1 MSAPA
6 DELTNRDRTFA
17 VSVVLRRRKASGI
30 SGAFDRYSIA
40 RKPTRAKTERAS
52 GTAVWIVKSPSV
64 AATVNAY
71 TSRTRPAVT
80 LTAPGMSIRR
90 TTASPPFRAMYR
102 CAKTVAAAPI
112 GAFTNMTDLQPKAAV
127 RTPPAIEPAANPADS
142 TETRIP
148 NARFRSGPSGN
159 VAAKI
164 AKAVAVVMAA
174 AMPWMARETTRER
187 SDGASPAVSDASV
200 NNTIPTRNIRF
211 WP

>member
-6 DELTNRDRTFA
+6 DELTNRDSTFA
-17 VSVVLRRRKASGI
+17 LSVVLRRRKASGI

-52 GTAVWIVKSPSV
+52 GTAVWTVKSPSV

-112 GAFTNMTDLQPKAAV
+112 GTFTNMTDLQPKAAV

-148 NARFRSGPSGN
+148 NARFRSGPSGK
-159 VAAKI
+159 VAARI

-174 AMPWMARETTRER
+174 AMP
-187 SDGASPAVSDASV
+187 
-200 NNTIPTRNIRF
+200 
-211 WP
+211 

>member
-1 MSAPA
+1 
-6 DELTNRDRTFA
+6 
-17 VSVVLRRRKASGI
+17 
-30 SGAFDRYSIA
+30 
-40 RKPTRAKTERAS
+40 
-52 GTAVWIVKSPSV
+52 
-64 AATVNAY
+64 
-71 TSRTRPAVT
+71 
-80 LTAPGMSIRR
+80 
-90 TTASPPFRAMYR
+90 
-102 CAKTVAAAPI
+102 
-112 GAFTNMTDLQPKAAV
+112 MTDLQPKAAV

-159 VAAKI
+159 VAARI

-174 AMPWMARETTRER
+174 AMPWMAREATSER